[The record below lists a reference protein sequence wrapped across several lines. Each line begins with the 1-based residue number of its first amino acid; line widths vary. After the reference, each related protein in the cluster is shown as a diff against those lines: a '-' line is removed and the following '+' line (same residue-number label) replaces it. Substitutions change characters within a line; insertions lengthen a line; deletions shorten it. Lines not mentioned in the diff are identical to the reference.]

1 MKKEKFSQRK
11 KVNIC
16 GDTLNLK
23 GTKDNTLLWIKRTF
37 HEKYRGR
44 ETEKE
49 SIFHAIKKKLRR
61 EIAAIPV
68 GRDIIEAEY
77 NKIITTQRQIVEIK
91 GARWEKLSRKK
102 NARLIRD
109 LMRAAVRRRKL
120 RENFTRKNKIVSR
133 I

>member
-1 MKKEKFSQRK
+1 MGCEKREVFTEK
-11 KVNIC
+11 KVNIS
-16 GDTLNLK
+16 GDTLNLE
-23 GTKDNTLLWIKRTF
+23 GTKDNTILWIERTF

-44 ETEKE
+44 ETGKE
-49 SIFHAIKKKLRR
+49 SVFHEIKKKLRR

-102 NARLIRD
+102 
-109 LMRAAVRRRKL
+109 
-120 RENFTRKNKIVSR
+120 
-133 I
+133 